1 MINTYILCKCADAT
15 KPNML
20 PLIRK
25 YDFHMIL
32 AGHRFGKSGQKRHAS
47 RAHQLALQV
56 CTFSATLYRRGFSL

>member
-1 MINTYILCKCADAT
+1 MINTLILCKCADAT

-25 YDFHMIL
+25 YAFHMIL

-47 RAHQLALQV
+47 RAYQLALQV
-56 CTFSATLYRRGFSL
+56 